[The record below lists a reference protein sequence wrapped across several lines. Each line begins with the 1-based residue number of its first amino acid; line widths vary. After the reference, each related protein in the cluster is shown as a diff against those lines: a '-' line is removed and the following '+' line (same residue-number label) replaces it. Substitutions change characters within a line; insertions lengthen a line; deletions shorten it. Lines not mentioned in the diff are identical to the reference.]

1 MKSSPQLLKSSYNFS
16 SWYKIIHLLG
26 EVPVKIGKLT
36 LDCQNKMVI
45 NVTTSIEIAFLR
57 FNFVYFTD

>member
-1 MKSSPQLLKSSYNFS
+1 MSSPQLLKCSYNFS
-16 SWYKIIHLLG
+16 SWYKTIHLLG

-36 LDCQNKMVI
+36 LNFQNKIVI
-45 NVTTSIEIAFLR
+45 SVTTSIEKAFLR

>member
-1 MKSSPQLLKSSYNFS
+1 MKSNPQLKYSYNFS
-16 SWYKIIHLLG
+16 SWNKIIHLLG

-36 LDCQNKMVI
+36 LDCENKMVI